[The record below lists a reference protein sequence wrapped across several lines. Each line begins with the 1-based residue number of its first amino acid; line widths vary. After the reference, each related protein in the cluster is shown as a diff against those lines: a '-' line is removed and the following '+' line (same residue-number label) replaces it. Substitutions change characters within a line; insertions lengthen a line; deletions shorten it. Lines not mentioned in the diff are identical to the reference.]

1 MWLNNA
7 LVPENRG
14 GWGYFG
20 GQTWTSLNS
29 FHSTCSGVCF
39 FFGFWTSL
47 WSRVQLSIHL
57 IKPCFPTKRSLVCHG
72 VVHRMD
78 LFPRGA
84 WNTWKHKIPSV
95 EILAKNPTRS
105 CLGLFMGREI
115 SESKL
120 LAIQWLKTE
129 QQDGNDEILTSLCS
143 SNKYFSGN

>member
-1 MWLNNA
+1 MPSCLRTEEVGAILEGRHAHPLILSTPLA
-7 LVPENRG
+7 LGFASFLV
-14 GWGYFG
+14 FG
-20 GQTWTSLNS
+20 QVFEAEW
-29 FHSTCSGVCF
+29 
-39 FFGFWTSL
+39 
-47 WSRVQLSIHL
+47 VQLSIHL
-57 IKPCFPTKRSLVCHG
+57 INLCFPTKCSLVCLG

-84 WNTWKHKIPSV
+84 WNTWKYKIPSV

-115 SESKL
+115 CENKL
-120 LAIQWLKTE
+120 LSIQWLKTE